1 MYIEFEGVAGTW
13 YCGRCGV
20 LGDEVAPD
28 LIEGGLAG
36 ELVGMSNETLLAL
49 SERIDGQGGGNGDTE
64 TAVTEAEWAW

>member
-1 MYIEFEGVAGTW
+1 MYIEFEGVTGTW

-36 ELVGMSNETLLAL
+36 ELVGGSNETLLAT
-49 SERIDGQGGGNGDTE
+49 SDRIEGHGGGKGDTE
-64 TAVTEAEWAW
+64 TEVTEAEWA